1 MATRES
7 PISRSDLLRSSLEQ
21 ERTKMTAGGIKQ
33 QKDKEEQKLAKCIEI
48 VKGMKN
54 MSMQIKNGLKELEEA
69 LDAMTFHRNSWRKAE
84 CEVKFPLP
92 EDERLVRNVSQTLID
107 TIPAGQDKETE
118 IVNESLEI
126 PWGEVHRNRCKQYRK
141 DEAKRR
147 AAERESGQQIFTT
160 TGVAAPLNYSN
171 KEKLNPKTCSLAEV
185 LSEIRQRVKPEET
198 EVNINAVRKTK
209 KGGIL
214 IELGRSSSNCK
225 GFTNQLQE
233 ALREKALVSTL
244 QPKLKLEFRDLDC
257 LTTVEEVTEA
267 IRKALP
273 NCETDPKV
281 ILTKANSR
289 QLRMA
294 LVEINEHYALELL
307 KTARIKVG
315 WVNSKIR
322 KRLEVTRCYR
332 CFGYGHRQATCS
344 EPDRRKEGL
353 CMGCGEKG
361 HLKKNCTNKLDA
373 FCAVLK
379 MHATMLLGQANAEFS
394 DRVLRGNR
402 TADEIRVIQINTNR
416 SRLADELL
424 YQLAFETNTDIV
436 LISEQYRN
444 RDQPTWF
451 SNPRTTSAIW
461 ISSSRNIRVEGHGS
475 EEGFVWVTCEAMT
488 FFSCYLT
495 PNESIQQF
503 RTKIDAL
510 EDAIFN
516 TQGEVI
522 VGGDF
527 NAKVIEWGMPHPD
540 SRGRKR
546 SPGHYLHRV
555 WSALGSLPVFT
566 DF

>member
-7 PISRSDLLRSSLEQ
+7 PISRSDLLRPSLEQ

-33 QKDKEEQKLAKCIEI
+33 HKDKEEQELAKCIEI
-48 VKGMKN
+48 VKGMKMASDRQKN
-54 MSMQIKNGLKELEEA
+54 MSMQIKNGLKKLEEA

-107 TIPAGQDKETE
+107 TSPAGHDKETG
-118 IVNESLEI
+118 IVDESLEI
-126 PWGEVHRNRCKQYRK
+126 PWEEVRRNRRKQCRK
-141 DEAKRR
+141 NEARRR
-147 AAERESGQQIFTT
+147 AAERESGQQISTT

-171 KEKLNPKTCSLAEV
+171 KEKLNPKTARPKHAALLIKPMQGKTYAEV

-209 KGGIL
+209 KRAIL

-233 ALREKALVSTL
+233 ALREKAQVSTL

-289 QLRMA
+289 QLKMA

-315 WVNSKIR
+315 WVNSRIR

-361 HLKKNCTNKLDA
+361 HLKKNCTNKARCFLCSA
-373 FCAVLK
+373 E
-379 MHATMLLGQANAEFS
+379 NA
-394 DRVLRGNR
+394 
-402 TADEIRVIQINTNR
+402 
-416 SRLADELL
+416 
-424 YQLAFETNTDIV
+424 
-436 LISEQYRN
+436 
-444 RDQPTWF
+444 RDHV
-451 SNPRTTSAIW
+451 A
-461 ISSSRNIRVEGHGS
+461 GS
-475 EEGFVWVTCEAMT
+475 GKCGV
-488 FFSCYLT
+488 
-495 PNESIQQF
+495 F
-503 RTKIDAL
+503 RQAL
-510 EDAIFN
+510 EKARAEYISGLEKKHQVN
-516 TQGEVI
+516 E
-522 VGGDF
+522 
-527 NAKVIEWGMPHPD
+527 
-540 SRGRKR
+540 
-546 SPGHYLHRV
+546 
-555 WSALGSLPVFT
+555 
-566 DF
+566 